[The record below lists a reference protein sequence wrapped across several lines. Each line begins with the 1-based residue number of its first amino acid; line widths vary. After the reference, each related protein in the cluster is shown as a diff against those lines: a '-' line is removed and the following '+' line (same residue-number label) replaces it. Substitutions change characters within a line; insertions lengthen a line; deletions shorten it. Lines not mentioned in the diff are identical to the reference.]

1 MSRALLLVERN
12 LMIYRHTWAVLA
24 AEVLEPLLYLLSIG
38 VGVGALVGSVPGV
51 DPDIGYAQFVAPALL
66 ATAAMN
72 GAMNETSFGLYFK
85 LRHERTYDTMVTT
98 PLTVR
103 DIALG
108 ETAWALL
115 RGAVAS
121 GGFLAVVAVLGYAR
135 SPWILLALPG
145 AALVGF
151 AFAAAGLAV
160 ATFLRDP
167 GDFQLIQLVM
177 LPMFLFATTFF
188 PVTVYPRPLQWLV
201 EALPLYH
208 AIQLL
213 REPALGHVGPALLPS
228 VAYLLAFGALALAVA
243 LPRLRRALLA

>member
-188 PVTVYPRPLQWLV
+188 PVTVYPRPVQIFV
-201 EALPLYH
+201 ECLPLYH

-228 VAYLLAFGALALAVA
+228 AVYLLALGALALAVA
-243 LPRLRRALLA
+243 LPRLRRALLS